1 MGSIIAIDFG
11 EKRTGLAHTDPNK
24 IIATGL
30 CTLATEEVVTFLK
43 DHVQKNE
50 VDTLVV
56 GYPQQKDGTP
66 SAIEES
72 ILKFIS
78 KLKNQLPNVNIE
90 RYSERF
96 TTKIA
101 KQTVRQSALKKKYRY
116 KKELL
121 DEISATIILQS
132 YLTYQSR
139 SL

>member
-30 CTLATEEVVTFLK
+30 CTLATDKVVTFLK
-43 DHVQKNE
+43 DHTRKNE
-50 VDTLVV
+50 VDTFVV
-56 GYPQQKDGTP
+56 GYPEQKDGTP

-72 ILKFIS
+72 ILQFIS
-78 KLKNQLPNVNIE
+78 KLKDQLPSINIE

-101 KQTVRQSALKKKYRY
+101 KQTVRQIAIKRKHRN

>member
-43 DHVQKNE
+43 DHAQKNE
-50 VDTLVV
+50 VDVFVV

-72 ILKFIS
+72 ILLFIS
-78 KLKNQLPNVNIE
+78 KLKNQLPNINIE

-101 KQTVRQSALKKKYRY
+101 KQTLRQSKLKKKDRN
-116 KKELL
+116 KKGLL
-121 DEISATIILQS
+121 DEISATLILQS

-139 SL
+139 